1 MPPRKVETLSLR
13 IRPEIKQL
21 IRQAAEIERRSIA
34 SMIEIMV
41 LEYARQ
47 HDLDQKAAQ

>member
-1 MPPRKVETLSLR
+1 MPPRKIETLSLR
-13 IRPEIKQL
+13 ISPDIKKL
-21 IRQAAEIERRSIA
+21 LRQAAETERRSIA
-34 SMIEIMV
+34 SMVEIMV